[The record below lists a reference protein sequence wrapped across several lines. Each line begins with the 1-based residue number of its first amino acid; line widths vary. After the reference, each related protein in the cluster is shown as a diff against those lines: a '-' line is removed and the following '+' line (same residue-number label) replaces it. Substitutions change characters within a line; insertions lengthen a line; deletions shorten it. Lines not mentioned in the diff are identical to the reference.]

1 MAARATLRALPNI
14 ISLSRVLLAAGFVVV
29 ERVDVRLGLV
39 GLAGITDFLD
49 GWLAR
54 RARWT
59 TRLGALIDP
68 FADRV
73 FALVAV
79 STFLFM
85 GELSTVGYFIMI
97 SRDLMTAIGF
107 LVSRFVPWLQSVE
120 FKARMSGKIVT
131 VLQLITFAALLGLPS
146 LVTPCLWLV
155 GITSVYSIVDYTYAL
170 WRAREQ

>member
-1 MAARATLRALPNI
+1 MAARARLRALPNI

-39 GLAGITDFLD
+39 GLAGLTDFFD

-54 RARWT
+54 RAKWT
-59 TRLGALIDP
+59 TRWGALIDP

-79 STFLFM
+79 TTFLFM
-85 GELSTVGYFIMI
+85 GALSTVGYFVLI

-107 LVSRFVPWLQSVE
+107 LVSRIVPWLQNVE
-120 FKARMSGKIVT
+120 FKARMSGKVVT
-131 VLQLITFAALLGLPS
+131 VLQLITFVCLLGLPS
-146 LVTPCLWLV
+146 FVTPMLWLV

>member
-1 MAARATLRALPNI
+1 MAARARLRALPNI

-39 GLAGITDFLD
+39 GLAGLTDFFD

-54 RARWT
+54 RAKWT
-59 TRLGALIDP
+59 TRWGALIDP

-79 STFLFM
+79 TTFLFM
-85 GELSTVGYFIMI
+85 GALSTVGYFVLI

-107 LVSRFVPWLQSVE
+107 LVSRVVPWLQNVE
-120 FKARMSGKIVT
+120 FKARMSGKVVT
-131 VLQLITFAALLGLPS
+131 VLQLITFVCLLGLPS
-146 LVTPCLWLV
+146 FVTPMLWLV